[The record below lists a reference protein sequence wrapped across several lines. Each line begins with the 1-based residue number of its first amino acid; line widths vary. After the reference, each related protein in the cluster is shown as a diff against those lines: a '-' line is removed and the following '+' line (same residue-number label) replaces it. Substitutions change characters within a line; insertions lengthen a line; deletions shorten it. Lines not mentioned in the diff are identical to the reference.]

1 LFILLYKYIFVKYYN
16 VKSRAMDFKDQVVR
30 LSDNI
35 KKQKDKI
42 ATEEATKNAFIMPMI
57 AALGYDVFNPFEVVP
72 EMDCDLIKKKGE
84 KIDYAIMKDENPILL
99 IECKHCKQD
108 LNLHDTQLQK
118 YFVASKARFGVL
130 TNGIEYRF
138 YTDLEKINIMDEK
151 PFLIVN
157 MLDLSDADIEQ
168 LKKFHKSY
176 YNEEDV
182 LSTANELKYT
192 TEIKSILN
200 NEFASPT
207 AEFVRFF
214 ARQAYTSGQITSKVI
229 DMFTPLVK
237 KSITSVI
244 NDIISDR
251 LNTAIKNSEQTSDSL
266 QTIDNTSINTS
277 TEDTEEKLP
286 DGVVYMDKESG
297 VVTTQ
302 EELDAYNIV
311 RSILRKSVDVS
322 RITYKDYKSYFVV
335 NIDNSQWF
343 WICRVSIGARKKQI
357 GIPVDQYKS
366 CEWIQID
373 NMDDIFKYADRLE
386 EALKMAIKSCEH

>member
-1 LFILLYKYIFVKYYN
+1 
-16 VKSRAMDFKDQVVR
+16 MDFKDQVVR

-277 TEDTEEKLP
+277 TEDTEKKLP

-386 EALKMAIKSCEH
+386 EALKIAMKSSNN

>member
-1 LFILLYKYIFVKYYN
+1 
-16 VKSRAMDFKDQVVR
+16 MDFKDQVVR

-99 IECKHCKQD
+99 IEFKHCKQD

-277 TEDTEEKLP
+277 TEDTEKKLP